1 MGFVINTNVMS
12 INAQRNLRKTQGPL
26 ETAMQRLSSGLR
38 INSAKDDAAGLAI
51 ATRMT
56 SQIKGLNVAVRNAND
71 GLSVVQT
78 AEGAMDEIINNI
90 QRVRELAVQA
100 KSGQYSASDIS
111 FMQAEVNA
119 LVTEIS
125 RISTQTRFNDISILD
140 ATGGYSQTIHISY
153 KASDTGINVNI
164 SNMDI
169 DQLGSGSNYI
179 NSLQTG
185 QTYALSTVSATMQV
199 TMNILDGALNTLLN
213 EKANLGAL
221 ANRFQAAI
229 RNLENII
236 ETTEAAR
243 SRIQD
248 ADFAVETANL
258 TKQLILQQA
267 GVSVL
272 AQANTLPQNVL
283 ALLQ

>member
-12 INAQRNLRKTQGPL
+12 INAQRNLRKTQAPL

-51 ATRMT
+51 STRMT
-56 SQIKGLNVAVRNAND
+56 SQIRGLNVAVRNAND
-71 GLSVVQT
+71 GLSIVQT

-111 FMQAEVNA
+111 FMQTEVNA

-125 RISTQTRFNDISILD
+125 RISNQTRFNNVALLD
-140 ATGGYSQTIHISY
+140 ASGGYSETIHVSY
-153 KASDTGINVNI
+153 KASDSGITINMA
-164 SNMDI
+164 NMDI
-169 DQLGSGSNYI
+169 DQLGSGTTYLNT
-179 NSLQTG
+179 LQTG
-185 QTYALSTVSATMQV
+185 QAYALSTIAANMQI
-199 TMNILDGALNTLLN
+199 TMNVLDDSLNTLLT

-229 RNLENII
+229 RNLDNIV

-243 SRIQD
+243 SRIKD

-283 ALLQ
+283 SLLQ

>member
-12 INAQRNLRKTQGPL
+12 INAQRNLRKTQAPL
-26 ETAMQRLSSGLR
+26 ESAMQRLSSGLR

-56 SQIKGLNVAVRNAND
+56 SQIRGLNVAVRNAND

-100 KSGQYSASDIS
+100 RSGQYSASDIS

-140 ATGGYSQTIHISY
+140 ATGGYNQTIHISY
-153 KASDTGINVNI
+153 KASDTGISVNI

-169 DQLGSGSNYI
+169 DQLGSGSNYL
-179 NSLQTG
+179 NTLQTG
-185 QTYALSTVSATMQV
+185 QTYALSTVAATMQT

-229 RNLENII
+229 RNLDNIV

-243 SRIQD
+243 SRISD

>member
-1 MGFVINTNVMS
+1 MGFVINTNIMS
-12 INAQRNLRKTQGPL
+12 LNAQRNLRKTQSPL

-56 SQIKGLNVAVRNAND
+56 SQIRGLQVAVRNAND
-71 GLSVVQT
+71 GLSIVQT

-90 QRVRELAVQA
+90 QRVRELAIQA
-100 KSGQYSASDIS
+100 KSGQYSASDIG

-119 LVTEIS
+119 LVSEIS
-125 RISTQTRFNDISILD
+125 RISQQTKFNDRALLD
-140 ATGGYSQTIHISY
+140 ATGGYSQTMHVSY
-153 KASDTGINVNI
+153 KASDTGIAVNI
-164 SNMDI
+164 ANMDI
-169 DQLGSGSNYI
+169 DNLGSGSNYL
-179 NSLQTG
+179 NTLQTG
-185 QTYALSTVSATMQV
+185 QTYALSTVATTMQ
-199 TMNILDGALNTLLN
+199 TTINILDGSLNTLLT

-229 RNLENII
+229 RNLDNVI

-243 SRIQD
+243 SRIVD

-272 AQANTLPQNVL
+272 AQANSLPQNVL
-283 ALLQ
+283 SLLQ

>member
-12 INAQRNLRKTQGPL
+12 LNAQRNLRKTQRPL

-56 SQIKGLNVAVRNAND
+56 SQIRGLHVAVRNAND
-71 GLSVVQT
+71 GLSLAQT
-78 AEGAMDEIINNI
+78 AEGAMDEIINNL
-90 QRVRELAVQA
+90 QRVRELSVQA

-119 LVTEIS
+119 LVEEIS
-125 RISTQTRFNDISILD
+125 RIANQTRFNDQSVLNRS
-140 ATGGYSQTIHISY
+140 GGFNQTIHISY
-153 KASDTGINVNI
+153 KASDTGIAINI
-164 SNMDI
+164 ADI
-169 DQLGSGSNYI
+169 DTSSLGGGGNYLT
-179 NSLQTG
+179 SLQSG
-185 QTYALSTVSATMQV
+185 QTYALSTSSATMQI
-199 TMNILDGALNTLLN
+199 TMDIIDGSLNTLLN
-213 EKANLGAL
+213 QKANLGAL
-221 ANRFQAAI
+221 SNRFQAAI
-229 RNLENII
+229 RNLENVL

-243 SRIQD
+243 SRIKD

-272 AQANTLPQNVL
+272 SQSNSLPQNVL
-283 ALLQ
+283 SLLQ